1 MIRTNLKTDTSVRKI
16 VDRKGNFSLM
26 EYARDISVC
35 PDEAMQSYFASKMNI
50 HKKQL
55 ICTLNGN
62 GVITQSGAMQFI
74 MGDVTAST
82 NIKSAGDLMKK
93 YVGSKITQEKVIK
106 PIYTGTGTL
115 VLEPTYNYVL
125 LEDLEEWGGSIVI
138 QDGMFMACSDTVAMK
153 LTARN
158 TVSSAVL
165 GKEGFF
171 NNCLTGKGI
180 VALESP
186 VPKEELIIVDM
197 EDDVLKVDG
206 NMALAWSKSLKFTVE
221 KTTKTLV
228 GSDFSGEGFVNTY
241 RGTGRVILAPIKFN
255 ENIATPEYTHPY
267 TEVE

>member
-16 VDRKGNFSLM
+16 VDRKGCFSLM
-26 EYARDISVC
+26 EYSRDISVC

-50 HKKQL
+50 HKKQV
-55 ICTLNGN
+55 IATLNN
-62 GVITQSGAMQFI
+62 SGVIIQSGAMQFM
-74 MGDVTAST
+74 MGDITAST
-82 NIKSAGDLMKK
+82 NVKGAGDLMKK
-93 YVGSKITQEKVIK
+93 VVGAKITQENAIK
-106 PIYTGTGTL
+106 PKYQGTGTL
-115 VLEPTYNYVL
+115 VLEPTYQYVVF
-125 LEDLEEWGGSIVI
+125 EDLEDWGGSIVI
-138 QDGMFMACSDTVAMK
+138 QDGMFMACSDTVTMK

-158 TVSSAVL
+158 TVSSVVL

-171 NNCLTGKGI
+171 NNCLSGKGV

-206 NMALAWSKSLKFTVE
+206 NMALAWSQSLKFTVE

-255 ENIATPEYTHPY
+255 EGIATPEYTHPY
-267 TEVE
+267 TETE